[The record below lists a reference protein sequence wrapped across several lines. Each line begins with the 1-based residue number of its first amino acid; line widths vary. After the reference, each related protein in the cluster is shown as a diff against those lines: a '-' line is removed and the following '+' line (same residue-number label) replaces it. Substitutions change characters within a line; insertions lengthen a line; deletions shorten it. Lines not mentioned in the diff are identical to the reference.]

1 MFLFSSNFS
10 SLTLHIFFQLEREE
24 IRDKLVDIWT
34 QKSEGADYPV
44 EVTASLEEEADGSPF
59 QVIVGV
65 AKW

>member
-1 MFLFSSNFS
+1 MKNCLLFA
-10 SLTLHIFFQLEREE
+10 HFFQLEREE
-24 IRDKLVDIWT
+24 IRDTLVDIWT

-44 EVTASLEEEADGSPF
+44 EVNASLEEEADGSPF